1 MRVECDFSK
10 DALRGDDGYEL
21 RLKLLEA
28 ETPSI
33 HATHTFS
40 QST

>member
-21 RLKLLEA
+21 RLKLLEVMP
-28 ETPSI
+28 EVYP
-33 HATHTFS
+33 FDD
-40 QST
+40 